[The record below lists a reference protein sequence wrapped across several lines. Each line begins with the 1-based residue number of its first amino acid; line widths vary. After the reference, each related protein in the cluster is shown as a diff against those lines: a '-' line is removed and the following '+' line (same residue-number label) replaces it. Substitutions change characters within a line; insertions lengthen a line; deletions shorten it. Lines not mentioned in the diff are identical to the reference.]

1 MHLRRS
7 LVPRVWCCAHIQSN
21 SILLLC
27 MRIQGQ
33 TYISP
38 PKNPDSSDWVD
49 PLFTMVPSPL
59 NGEFCPGSRLRSELA
74 SLLSTTN
81 GLPLSVKEV
90 AGEKEEGVN

>member
-1 MHLRRS
+1 
-7 LVPRVWCCAHIQSN
+7 
-21 SILLLC
+21 
-27 MRIQGQ
+27 
-33 TYISP
+33 
-38 PKNPDSSDWVD
+38 
-49 PLFTMVPSPL
+49 MVPSPL